1 MSAAAK
7 LRAILSEYL
16 ADHLASDAEVR
27 LTDPPGH
34 SVYTDGS
41 GGRAFVAPQSISL
54 ARLTISNDRRKNCF
68 LYE

>member
-1 MSAAAK
+1 MSAAVK
-7 LRAILSEYL
+7 LRAILREYL
-16 ADHLASDAEVR
+16 ADHLASNAEVR

-68 LYE
+68 LY